1 MGPAIFRL
9 NSLAARLIAAAAI
22 WTMFGLAVGGVVLSN
37 AFRNAAET
45 SFDTRLAA
53 DMDGLIAAAEPDAD
67 GGVMLQDRFV
77 NHQFD
82 RVYSGLYYQ
91 IKPLSGGPGA
101 QISRSLFDQVLNVT
115 GNVKRGAISYGF
127 AVGPENQHLRVLSRR
142 VEFPISA
149 TPEPGDTRA
158 YTFLVAGDLATVDA
172 D

>member
-1 MGPAIFRL
+1 MVVVFW
-9 NSLAARLIAAAAI
+9 SL
-22 WTMFGLAVGGVVLSN
+22 FGLVVGGVVLSN

-91 IKPLSGGPGA
+91 IKPMTNGAGA

-115 GNVKRGAISYGF
+115 GNVKRGAIAYGF
-127 AVGPENQHLRVLSRR
+127 AVGPENQHLRELSRR

-149 TPEPGDTRA
+149 TP
-158 YTFLVAGDLATVDA
+158 
-172 D
+172 